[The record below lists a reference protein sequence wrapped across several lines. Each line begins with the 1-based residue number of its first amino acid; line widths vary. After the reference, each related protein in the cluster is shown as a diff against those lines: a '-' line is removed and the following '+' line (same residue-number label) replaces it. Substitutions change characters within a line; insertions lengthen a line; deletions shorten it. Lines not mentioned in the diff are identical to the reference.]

1 MPTDSAVSLLA
12 KVSAFMLVSAWALV
26 IVGLSFEMIE
36 TTVPPYFLAF
46 TALVFLLVG
55 KLWDI
60 EAAKLLPGTTGS
72 GSESGRD
79 TDASAEDD

>member
-1 MPTDSAVSLLA
+1 MPADSAVSLLA
-12 KVSAFMLVSAWALV
+12 KVSAFMLVSAWV
-26 IVGLSFEMIE
+26 VVYVGLSFEMFQVTI
-36 TTVPPYFLAF
+36 PPYFLAF

-72 GSESGRD
+72 GSQDGD